1 MKSLLIPQLLWK
13 DYRVIRPLVLFIWGL
28 AILLNLTQPDEYENK
43 FPRSLAAMEL
53 WILIPHLFASL
64 APLILV
70 GTERE
75 NGTNRWLQQFP
86 LSWQRIAASERCTAA
101 IALLSVWIFS
111 TVCFAPMYIIE
122 GYFIKGLFSPGGI
135 NLPFGQSP
143 ISLLHLGF
151 SSLAWLMISF
161 VLVQLIR
168 SSVIASVPIVLIG
181 FTITTLTHYAARDRM
196 LSKEIIGIGEP
207 LYVAWVFVAIIVS
220 GPLSMFIARA
230 QINRKL
236 DSQFLGNFLHRQKIS
251 SPQTVQRL
259 KQTRPSI
266 WGALLWQQYRQLR
279 LPAALWIGITLCAT
293 FLSWMRQFTAS
304 ENFPSSDAILP
315 IISFLGVLS
324 IGVLTF
330 YQGSK
335 RGEKAFLANRG
346 MNPSTVWWTRVI
358 PALIAS
364 LPIQIILVIDL
375 SFPSLITGQIEKT
388 SIEPFV
394 ALTYVMVIFVSGILT
409 SQSIERPVFAF
420 LVTPCVLFFILA
432 MPAVWAPQTGTS
444 PIPITAILLFGS
456 WKLTRRWMDGQVNFR
471 FAVSVVGY
479 ITLATLPWPII
490 YYVT

>member
-1 MKSLLIPQLLWK
+1 MKSLLIPQLIWK

-28 AILLNLTQPDEYENK
+28 AILLNLTQPVEYENK

-53 WILIPHLFASL
+53 WILIPHLFALL
-64 APLILV
+64 APLILL

-75 NGTNRWLQQFP
+75 SGTNRWLQHFP

-101 IALLSVWIFS
+101 IALVSVWIFS

-122 GYFIKGLFSPGGI
+122 GLFSPGGI

-181 FTITTLTHYAARDRM
+181 FTITTMTHYAAPGRI
-196 LSKEIIGIGEP
+196 LSKEIIGLGEP
-207 LYVAWVFVAIIVS
+207 RYVAWVFVAIIVS

-236 DSQFLGNFLHRQKIS
+236 DSQFLGSFLHRQKIS
-251 SPQTVQRL
+251 RPQSVQCL

-279 LPAALWIGITLCAT
+279 RPAALWIGITYCAT
-293 FLSWMRQFTAS
+293 FLSWMKHYT
-304 ENFPSSDAILP
+304 PSARIPFNDELLP
-315 IISFLGVLS
+315 IITFLGVLS

-330 YQGSK
+330 YQGSR
-335 RGEKAFLANRG
+335 RGEKAFLSNRG

-358 PALIAS
+358 PALIAC
-364 LPIQIILVIDL
+364 LPIQIILVIGL

-420 LVTPCVLFFILA
+420 LVTPCVLLFILA
-432 MPAVWAPQTGTS
+432 MPAVWAPDAKNN
-444 PIPITAILLFGS
+444 PIVISIILLFGS
-456 WKLTRRWMDGQVNFR
+456 WKLTRRWMDGHVNFR

-479 ITLATLPWPII
+479 LTLATLPWPII
-490 YYVT
+490 YYVTQ